1 LKPGEYIFHLKAS
14 NNDNIWNPDERIL
27 TIKIT
32 APFYST
38 IGFEILIALLILS
51 IIYVFLKY
59 RLSTV
64 TKRKIALEKQI
75 WEKNKKNEELNKVL
89 LEVEKLKNQL
99 QNENTF
105 LKSEITTNGK
115 HKNIV
120 TDSKNMKNIL
130 HQVEIASGA
139 DPTILILGESGTGK
153 DLLAKAIYQTSSRVK
168 ECFVK
173 VD

>member
-75 WEKNKKNEELNKVL
+75 WEKIN
-89 LEVEKLKNQL
+89 
-99 QNENTF
+99 
-105 LKSEITTNGK
+105 
-115 HKNIV
+115 
-120 TDSKNMKNIL
+120 
-130 HQVEIASGA
+130 
-139 DPTILILGESGTGK
+139 
-153 DLLAKAIYQTSSRVK
+153 
-168 ECFVK
+168 
-173 VD
+173 